1 MPFILRFGF
10 FFLCTNSFLNFSICF
25 QGLKQINET
34 LKEPEIAYILSE
46 VNKALNY
53 LHGHHRIHRDV
64 KGTNIMLTK
73 SGDVKLID
81 FGISCEIPDAMAKRH
96 TSVGTPF
103 WMAPEVIL
111 CEQQMNSS
119 EYDSRCDV
127 WSLGILA
134 IELAD
139 GEPPLADIHP
149 MRALFQIPRN
159 PPPSVKCQGS
169 SSQVFLDF
177 IGECLTKNYEER
189 PTMAEISDH
198 PFISVS
204 I

>member
-1 MPFILRFGF
+1 M
-10 FFLCTNSFLNFSICF
+10 
-25 QGLKQINET
+25 KQINET

-73 SGDVKLID
+73 SGNVKLID

-119 EYDSRCDV
+119 EYDSRCGNFRICL
-127 WSLGILA
+127 SLCFCVKSILKNQ
-134 IELAD
+134 EVLKL
-139 GEPPLADIHP
+139 P
-149 MRALFQIPRN
+149 
-159 PPPSVKCQGS
+159 
-169 SSQVFLDF
+169 FLQF
-177 IGECLTKNYEER
+177 
-189 PTMAEISDH
+189 
-198 PFISVS
+198 
-204 I
+204 